1 MRLLDILFYLLKNN
15 SKTTIKELSERFKV
29 STKTIQRDLD
39 KLSVLGIPIITYR
52 GVNGGVDLDRNYI
65 IAKYIL
71 TDSDYES
78 LILALYISENISENI
93 KKSFLI
99 DKFTLVDSDRCSKIL
114 NNLKEKLIID
124 LYENRFSTE
133 NKICNE
139 INKSLDNKFFVELEI
154 EGSKVNVFPISYVLK
169 KEGLCLYCFDEEYK
183 LILIDKISNAVE
195 CKKRYY
201 GTIISY
207 IDNKK
212 IAKFI

>member
-15 SKTTIKELSERFKV
+15 SKTTIKELSEMFKV

-99 DKFTLVDSDRCSKIL
+99 DKFTLVDSDRCSRIL

-124 LYENRFSTE
+124 LYENKFSTE
-133 NKICNE
+133 NKICDE
-139 INKSLDNKFFVELEI
+139 INKSLDNKSFLELEI
-154 EGSKVNVFPISYVLK
+154 EERKVEVFPISYVLK
-169 KEGLCLYCFDEEYK
+169 KEGLCLYYCDEEYK
-183 LILIDKISNAVE
+183 LILIDKISKAVE
-195 CKKRYY
+195 CKKRYH

>member
-99 DKFTLVDSDRCSKIL
+99 DKFTLVDSDRCSRIL

-124 LYENRFSTE
+124 LYENKFSTE

-154 EGSKVNVFPISYVLK
+154 EGSKVEVFPISYVLK
-169 KEGLCLYCFDEEYK
+169 KEGLCLYCCDEEYK
-183 LILIDKISNAVE
+183 LILIDKISKAVE